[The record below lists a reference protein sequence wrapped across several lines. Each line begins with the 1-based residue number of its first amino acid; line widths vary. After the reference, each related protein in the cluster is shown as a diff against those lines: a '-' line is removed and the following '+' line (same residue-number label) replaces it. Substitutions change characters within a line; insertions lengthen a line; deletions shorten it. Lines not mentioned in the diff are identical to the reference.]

1 VQPNISRTAAAF
13 ALAPFALLLSFA
25 FRRRANV
32 LVLLAAVS
40 FMVLFTATGCS
51 GKYPSSTTPG
61 TYQIQISGTAQAAHT
76 TSTANLTLI
85 VTP

>member
-1 VQPNISRTAAAF
+1 
-13 ALAPFALLLSFA
+13 
-25 FRRRANV
+25 
-32 LVLLAAVS
+32 
-40 FMVLFTATGCS
+40 VLFTATGCS